1 MTLLHT
7 FRSFIALLLIVQ
19 LLLPVS
25 ANDPAAV
32 SAVDLYEQRR
42 YEEAAGELATFRNRD
57 EAAFLKGNFALLSAR
72 IAEREGRIATA
83 FEEFAGVSTG
93 DAAVKQIIDG
103 RMSQVARST
112 GNPLLERLLLR
123 DAVLVLP
130 RNEVAYSAQE
140 RIAKN
145 AAEIK
150 NLGEAAAAL
159 AMPVLPKG
167 SASSPRRDLA
177 GEFGEILLQ
186 QGKTSEA
193 RAVFEKLLAESPDV
207 KQPDDASL
215 RAVTNLDVIDAGT
228 DDRSVTAPKL
238 SEVEHMRRGGVFQF
252 NREFAAARRHYLA
265 VLNEHPDSGSV
276 AEAIFQIGR
285 GYTQSQDHSEAIKWY
300 ERILE
305 IYADSSFAK
314 DALLQA
320 ASAYA
325 RVGKTRE
332 STSRYRSFI
341 SKFPNDER
349 LDRAYLNIVDVSRDA
364 GDEVSAMSWCD
375 RTAEAFRGK
384 RAEAQAVFA
393 KARILLARQE
403 WQLALA
409 ELERLDTF
417 VDLGGYNVPGGMTK
431 KEVTFLK
438 AATLE
443 KLKRVGEAVEVYL
456 SLPEGRN
463 EYFGMLATER
473 LQKLSEG
480 KESSEAVRQKSDT
493 LETALDSKNAEERFY
508 AASALLRLYPA
519 SEFGAKARSVRDA
532 AAATLPRFK
541 QVAKEAERPSGSKD
555 IFSTLSIYDDAILL
569 RSPNATG
576 VNSAEV
582 FAKGGRADLA
592 LAVVDPIWKNAPAD
606 LPPDLIPAGQ
616 ASLLYPAPFAD
627 ELLAAADLNKV
638 DPRMLLAIMRQES
651 GFRADVKSV
660 AAARGILQFIPSTAL
675 RIAAAAKIDNF
686 AIDDLFY
693 PPTSIKLAG
702 NYIGELSRQFP
713 NQPEAV
719 IASYNGGDDNMK
731 RWLGRSRSDD
741 PGFYVAEIMFS
752 QTKDYVIKVMSN
764 YRMYRLIYDERLRP
778 HSTAASVSR

>member
-1 MTLLHT
+1 MILLPAV
-7 FRSFIALLLIVQ
+7 RISIAFLLIVQ
-19 LLLPVS
+19 LSLPAS

-32 SAVDLYEQRR
+32 SAVDLYKQRR
-42 YEEAAGELATFRNRD
+42 YEEAAGELATFRGRD
-57 EAAFLKGNFALLSAR
+57 DDAFRKGNFGLLSAR
-72 IAEREGRIATA
+72 IAEREGRHSTA
-83 FEEFAGVSTG
+83 LEEFAGVISG
-93 DAAVKQIIDG
+93 DAAVTQIIDG

-130 RNEVAYSAQE
+130 KNEAAYGAQE

-145 AAEIK
+145 AAETG
-150 NLGEAAAAL
+150 NFGEAAATL
-159 AMPVLPKG
+159 AKRGLPQG
-167 SASSPRRDLA
+167 SASSTRRDLA
-177 GEFGEILLQ
+177 GEFGELLLQ

-193 RAVFEKLLAESPDV
+193 RAVFEKLLAEAPDA
-207 KQPDDASL
+207 KQPDDTAL
-215 RAVTNLDVIDAGT
+215 RAVLNLDVIDSGT
-228 DDRSVTAPKL
+228 DDNSAATPKL
-238 SEVEHMRRGGVFQF
+238 SEAEHMRRGGVYQF
-252 NREFAAARRHYLA
+252 NREFAAARRHFLA
-265 VLNEHPDSGSV
+265 ILNDHPDSGSV

-305 IYADSSFAK
+305 IHADSSFAK

-332 STSRYRSFI
+332 STTRYRSFI
-341 SKFPNDER
+341 ARFPNDER

-364 GDEVSAMSWCD
+364 GDEISAMSWCD

-403 WQLALA
+403 WQLALT
-409 ELERLDTF
+409 ELDRLTMF
-417 VDLGGYNVPGGMTK
+417 NDLGGYAVPGGATK
-431 KEVTFLK
+431 NEITFLK

-443 KLKRVGEAVEVYL
+443 KLKRVGEAVDNYL

-473 LQKLSEG
+473 LQKLAAG
-480 KESSEAVRQKSDT
+480 KESSEAVRQKAAA
-493 LETALDSKNAEERFY
+493 LANALDSKNAEERFS
-508 AASALLRLYPA
+508 AASALLRIDPA
-519 SEFGAKARSVRDA
+519 SSYAEQARSVRDA
-532 AAATLPRFK
+532 SLKTLPRFK
-541 QVAKEAERPSGSKD
+541 QIPKESEKQSGPKD
-555 IFSTLSIYDDAILL
+555 VFSTLGIYDDAILL
-569 RSPNATG
+569 KAPNASG
-576 VNSAEV
+576 MNSAEI

-592 LAVVDPIWKNAPAD
+592 LAVVDPIWKNTPAD
-606 LPPDLIPAGQ
+606 LPPDLIPTELG
-616 ASLLYPAPFAD
+616 LLFYPTPFAG
-627 ELLAAADLNKV
+627 ELLAAADANKI

-675 RIAAAAKIDNF
+675 RIAAAAKIENF

-702 NYIGELSRQFP
+702 NYVGELSRQFP

-764 YRMYRLIYDERLRP
+764 YRMYRLIYDDRLRP
-778 HSTAASVSR
+778 NSPSASISR